1 MQSTFPVQTQ
11 RKPKFTSEQI
21 SKIDLKHV
29 PKHIA
34 LIPDGNRRWARQRL
48 FSIQSGHREGADNL
62 MEIVK
67 GAREIGVKEITFY
80 GFSTENWNRPKDE
93 VMMLMALYAEY
104 IRDQKQ
110 ELLDYG
116 IKLETIGHF
125 EALPSF
131 LQQSIYESR
140 QASKECSDIT
150 LILALNYGSRDEIC
164 RAVKKI
170 VKDCEQEKIHSDQI
184 DETLISSYL
193 DTHPWRNPDLLI
205 RTSGEMR
212 LSNFLLWQISYTEI
226 YSAPVLWPDFHPE
239 HLLDAVINYQKR
251 ERRWGGCS

>member
-1 MQSTFPVQTQ
+1 MQSSFSSQTQ
-11 RKPKFTSEQI
+11 RKAKFTPEQI
-21 SKIDLKHV
+21 SKIDLNRV

-80 GFSTENWNRPKDE
+80 GFSTENWNRPKEE
-93 VMMLMALYAEY
+93 VMMLMALYADY
-104 IRDQKQ
+104 IRNQRQ
-110 ELLDYG
+110 ELLDYN
-116 IKLETIGHF
+116 IKLDTIGDF

-131 LQQSIYESR
+131 LQQTICESKE
-140 QASKECSDIT
+140 ASKDCADIT

-164 RAVKKI
+164 RAVRQI
-170 VKDCEQEKIHSDQI
+170 VKDCEEKKILSHQI

-193 DTHPWRNPDLLI
+193 DTHPWSNPDLLI

-226 YSAPVLWPDFHPE
+226 YSAPVFWPDFSLE